1 LFKPLAFTK
10 TFSMFFAAI
19 LAITLAPVL
28 MTLLIRG
35 KIAPETKNPL
45 NRFLISIYEPALDFV
60 LRFRGL
66 VLLGALGAAPID
78 AFSVCEARQRI
89 YAAAERGTLLYMPTA
104 VPGYVDHGSD
114 EDSSNT
120 GSTT

>member
-1 LFKPLAFTK
+1 
-10 TFSMFFAAI
+10 
-19 LAITLAPVL
+19 

-66 VLLGALGAAPID
+66 VLFGALA
-78 AFSVCEARQRI
+78 
-89 YAAAERGTLLYMPTA
+89 LLVLTISPL
-104 VPGYVDHGSD
+104 
-114 EDSSNT
+114 
-120 GSTT
+120 